1 MQDCSNLR
9 VQATRASRDGLG
21 HSWRSPSLLL
31 LVCSQPGGSDH
42 IPAPGGSSG
51 PTFRCQG

>member
-1 MQDCSNLR
+1 MQDCSNLQ
-9 VQATRASRDGLG
+9 VQTTRASRDGLG